1 MLQRVCHGS
10 SSFPGK
16 TCGSVRA
23 EARVVKTALKE
34 PPVEPPVPGRS
45 PTSKTSPPP
54 SRWSISTAKR
64 VIDLAVAL
72 LVLIVAAVPMAAIG
86 LCIRLSSR
94 GPAIFVQQRVG
105 RRGRLF
111 LIYKFRTMRHGET
124 AGPGL
129 TKEGDSRVTPL
140 GRWLR
145 RLKLDE
151 LPQFFNVLLGDLS
164 LVGPRPKLPRYEVDF
179 DMQCRPGITGPSTI
193 LFRNEE
199 EILGRVPAEQMEAFY
214 ETRIKPLKARI
225 DARYMRSA
233 AFSSDLKILA
243 GTHLLLF
250 RSKIVR
256 ADSPANPA
264 PQASSREPAG
274 ARQITRE
281 PMLADI
287 CALPSES
294 SAAN

>member
-1 MLQRVCHGS
+1 MLQDVCHGS

-16 TCGSVRA
+16 IRGSVRA

-34 PPVEPPVPGRS
+34 PPVEPPVSGRS
-45 PTSKTSPPP
+45 PTSKTSPTP
-54 SRWSISTAKR
+54 SHWSSSSAKR
-64 VIDLAVAL
+64 AIDIAVAL

-129 TKEGDSRVTPL
+129 TKKGDTRVTPL

-151 LPQFFNVLLGDLS
+151 LP
-164 LVGPRPKLPRYEVDF
+164 
-179 DMQCRPGITGPSTI
+179 
-193 LFRNEE
+193 
-199 EILGRVPAEQMEAFY
+199 
-214 ETRIKPLKARI
+214 
-225 DARYMRSA
+225 
-233 AFSSDLKILA
+233 
-243 GTHLLLF
+243 
-250 RSKIVR
+250 
-256 ADSPANPA
+256 
-264 PQASSREPAG
+264 
-274 ARQITRE
+274 
-281 PMLADI
+281 
-287 CALPSES
+287 
-294 SAAN
+294 